1 MFLRRHLRLGEVVE
15 LTYIDAHTHF
25 GPPGKGLPPAT
36 PEERI
41 KLMDSL
47 GMDAM
52 VTTPPYSSISRD
64 RSYSEANL
72 FLLEVQRKYPKR
84 FYCVARVNPH
94 LRRRAVEEAEWA
106 LKNGFWGIKIHLRN
120 EAVSPDNR
128 DLVFPI
134 VEKLQEYGGLLLL
147 HTGEADYSHPTAVGY
162 LAENFPEVPII
173 IGHLGKSFYMDAVLV
188 ARWFDN
194 VYVDTALCHGVE
206 AIEKAVDLAGPEKV
220 LYASD
225 FPQGSIELETLKIKL
240 ADISDRDR
248 EMILGLNIKNILDD
262 IRRRRG

>member
-1 MFLRRHLRLGEVVE
+1 MI
-15 LTYIDAHTHF
+15 YIDAHTHF
-25 GPPGKGLPPAT
+25 GPPGKDLPPVT

-41 KLMDSL
+41 KLMDDI
-47 GMDAM
+47 GMTAM
-52 VTTPPYSSISRD
+52 ITTPPYSSISVD

-72 FLLEVQRKYPKR
+72 FLLDVQRKYPER

-94 LRRRAVEEAEWA
+94 LRVKAIEEAEWA

-128 DLVFPI
+128 ELIFPI
-134 VEKLQEYGGLLLL
+134 MDKLKEYGGLLLL

-162 LAENFPEVPII
+162 LAEHFPEIPII
-173 IGHLGKSFYMDAVLV
+173 LGHLGKSFYMDAILI

-194 VYVDTALCHGVE
+194 VYVDTALCHSIS
-206 AIEKAVDLAGPEKV
+206 AIEKAVELAGPEKV

-225 FPQGSIELETLKIKL
+225 FPQGCIELETLKVKL
-240 ADISDRDR
+240 ADLSDRDR
-248 EMILGLNIKNILDD
+248 ELILGLNAKRILDD
-262 IRRRRG
+262 IKKRRGL